1 MFFLFFFKDQIPHL
15 TKEKKPTVTFSWN
28 VFPHSSSRSML
39 AIWCRPNQA
48 SFDASPWHKCGM
60 QRCARWCLDLKKQL
74 RRREKSLVDSRGSN
88 DVFMAMSL
96 KLGDMLGLLWVLT
109 LFDNSM

>member
-1 MFFLFFFKDQIPHL
+1 
-15 TKEKKPTVTFSWN
+15 
-28 VFPHSSSRSML
+28 ML

-48 SFDASPWHKCGM
+48 SFDASPWRKCGM

-74 RRREKSLVDSRGSN
+74 RRREKSVVDSRGSN
-88 DVFMAMSL
+88 DLFMAMLL

-109 LFDNSM
+109 VFDNSM